1 MPVLQDA
8 RHETFAKLVATERK
22 SALQAYQQAYECSAE
37 TAQTNAWRVRE
48 YEGINARIT
57 ELSGQI
63 TEKAVLSA
71 IDRRE
76 WLAKLVTTPAEQID
90 GSSPLCNGLKP
101 MKDGRMQVLIPDKL
115 TALKL
120 DALLSGD
127 LAQANT
133 QELKIGIFQAGDG
146 TVAVQIG

>member
-1 MPVLQDA
+1 MLIAEGKQGS
-8 RHETFAKLVATERK
+8 T
-22 SALQAYQQAYECSAE
+22 AYQIAYPDSTPDAAKVSASRLL
-37 TAQTNAWRVRE
+37 TNPNVWS
-48 YEGINARIT
+48 RIGH
-57 ELSGQI
+57 LKGKI
-63 TEKAVLSA
+63 TQGNVLSA